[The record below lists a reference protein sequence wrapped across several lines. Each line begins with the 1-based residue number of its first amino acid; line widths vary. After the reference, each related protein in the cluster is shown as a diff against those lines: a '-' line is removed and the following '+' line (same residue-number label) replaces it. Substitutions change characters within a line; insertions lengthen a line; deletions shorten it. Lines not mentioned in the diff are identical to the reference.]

1 MREVSVS
8 HLQTKNDGHIR
19 KLEAESLQKINQC
32 YQCAKCSGGCP
43 MTYAMDYPPNQII
56 RMLQLGMLDEVL
68 NSTTIW
74 VCAACITCSSRC
86 PRGIDITQI
95 MDNLRLMA
103 NQQGK
108 AVKGK
113 NALIFHD
120 VFLNSIKNNG
130 RLYEL
135 GLAMQVNLR
144 TGNLF
149 KDAELGLPMFLKGKL
164 KLLPSKIKGTD
175 EIKKI
180 FAAAKQMEA
189 E

>member
-8 HLQTKNDGHIR
+8 HLQGKNDGYVREI
-19 KLEAESLQKINQC
+19 EEESGQKVSQC
-32 YQCAKCSGGCP
+32 YQCGKCSGGCP
-43 MTYAMDYPPNQII
+43 MSFAMDYPPNQIM
-56 RMLQLGMLDEVL
+56 RMLQVGLLDEVL

-74 VCAACITCSSRC
+74 VCASCLTCSSRC
-86 PRGIDITQI
+86 PRGIDIAQV
-95 MDNLRLMA
+95 MDNLRMLA
-103 NQQGK
+103 TKRGTT
-108 AVKGK
+108 AKGK
-113 NALIFHD
+113 NALIFHE
-120 VFLNSIKNNG
+120 VFLNSVKNNG

-135 GLAMQVNLR
+135 GLAMQVNLK

-164 KLLPSKIKGTD
+164 KLLPHKIKGTD
-175 EIKKI
+175 EINKI